1 MMGINTTSLAEI
13 VFGGFGVPLVQ
24 GQVVS
29 PCDEPKLC
37 KWYAAH
43 NRTSPPAERAVAPVQ
58 IQKPLIKIDFK
69 LDFSAMTAA
78 GLYITHDVFTRSD

>member
-1 MMGINTTSLAEI
+1 MMGINTTGLAEI

-29 PCDEPKLC
+29 ACDELKLV
-37 KWYAAH
+37 KWYSTH
-43 NRTSPPAERAVAPVQ
+43 NRTPPPAERTVATVQ
-58 IQKPLIKIDFK
+58 CQKLLIKIDLK
-69 LDFSAMTAA
+69 LDFSAMTAS